1 MGKSTARGRPVVLP
15 PHPLAIE
22 EPEELPGLVAEH
34 GLSAPAADL
43 FCGAGGIS
51 LGAERAGFDVV
62 IGVDHD
68 LHALATHRAHHAGLH
83 LDWDLSD
90 EVVLERLADLMRSA
104 GVQLISGGPP
114 CQPFSRAGRG
124 IIGNLVRRELRPPA
138 DRRRDLWQS
147 FLWLVDAVRPDAVL
161 MENVPDL
168 ALDEDMFIMRTM
180 VHELE
185 RIGYGVETAIVE
197 SLRYGVPQM
206 RQRFIL
212 IAVSGGRHISW
223 PHRATR
229 ERESV
234 TLRDAISDL
243 GDVEPGW
250 TTEPEGGRDYATAPT
265 SPYQELMRRGVD
277 GRAVRRVRDHITRA
291 VREDDLLAFREMDAT
306 TKYSDLPAELKR
318 YRDDI
323 FNDKYKRLD
332 YDQQS
337 RTLTAH
343 LSRDGYA
350 YIHPE
355 HERTITVREAA
366 RIQSFPDWFRFSGPP
381 TAAFRQIG
389 NAVPPLLAEGLA
401 AAISDALSRDPVEER
416 PSSAATA
423 ELLASWYR
431 ERTDSAFPW
440 LDAPTRWTVAAAHH
454 VLSSAAGVARRSYDI
469 FVATSPAAFL
479 EARPER
485 RPEGRLG
492 RDLAELERIAARLV
506 HVEDDPAPDLLREAG
521 FSASEAGLAAMARPH
536 DGADPI
542 HVTGAVSRLA
552 ARYWG
557 DDFITSRRFSTGRI
571 AVARLV
577 GSGEDD
583 AEVTRAAKLALVEL
597 AETVCTTRAPECT
610 RCPLRAECDFAAGS
624 TNIQTAFEVTS

>member
-1 MGKSTARGRPVVLP
+1 MGKSLSRARPVVLA
-15 PHPLAIE
+15 PHPLAID
-22 EPEELPGLVAEH
+22 EPSDLAGLVAEQRFA
-34 GLSAPAADL
+34 APAADL

-51 LGAERAGFDVV
+51 LGLERAGFDVV

-68 LHALATHRAHHAGLH
+68 QHALATHRAHHPGLH

-90 EVVLERLADLMRSA
+90 ETTLERLADVMRSA
-104 GVQLISGGPP
+104 GIRLISGGPP

-168 ALDEDMFIMRTM
+168 ALDDDMFIMRTM

-197 SLRYGVPQM
+197 SRRYGVPQM

-212 IAVSGGRHISW
+212 VAVSEGRRIAW
-223 PHRATR
+223 PHRDAR
-229 ERESV
+229 EREVV
-234 TLRDAISDL
+234 TLRDAIADL

-250 TTEPEGGRDYATAPT
+250 TTEPSAGRDYATEAT
-265 SPYQELMRRGVD
+265 SPYQELMRCGAR
-277 GRAVRRVRDHITRA
+277 GRASRKVKDHITRA
-291 VREDDLLAFREMDAT
+291 VRDDDLEAFRAMDAS
-306 TKYSDLPAELKR
+306 TKYSDLPDELKR

-332 YDQQS
+332 YDQES

-401 AAISDALSRDPVEER
+401 GAIGVALGRNGENEP
-416 PSSAATA
+416 PSSTATA
-423 ELLASWYR
+423 KRLATWYESR
-431 ERTDSAFPW
+431 AESALPW
-440 LDAPTRWTVAAAHH
+440 LDAPTRWTIAAAHH
-454 VLSSAAGVARRSYDI
+454 VLSSAAGITRRSYKL
-469 FVATSPAAFL
+469 FVEEVPAAFL
-479 EARPER
+479 ESRPER

-492 RDLAELERIAARLV
+492 RDLMNLERIASRLAD
-506 HVEDDPAPDLLREAG
+506 EPKDPSPERLREAG
-521 FSASEAGLAAMARPH
+521 FTASEVGLAAMARPH
-536 DGADPI
+536 EGSDPI
-542 HVTGAVSRLA
+542 YVTGAMSRLA

-557 DDFITSRRFSTGRI
+557 DDFISSRRFSTGRI

-577 GSGEDD
+577 GSGEDEP
-583 AEVTRAAKLALVEL
+583 EVARAAKLALVEL
-597 AETVCTTRAPECT
+597 AESICTTRAPECG
-610 RCPLRAECDFAAGS
+610 RCPLRPECAFADGFVPP
-624 TNIQTAFEVTS
+624 QTTLEVEP

>member
-1 MGKSTARGRPVVLP
+1 MGKSVARGRPVALA
-15 PHPLAIE
+15 PHPFAIE
-22 EPEELPGLVAEH
+22 APEDLASLVTQQAFT
-34 GLSAPAADL
+34 APAADL

-51 LGAERAGFDVV
+51 LGLERAGFDVV

-68 LHALATHRAHHAGLH
+68 QHALATHRAHHAGLH

-90 EVVLERLADLMRSA
+90 ESVLERLAGVMRDA
-104 GVQLISGGPP
+104 GIKLIAGGPP

-124 IIGNLVRRELRPPA
+124 IIGNLVRREMRPPA

-197 SLRYGVPQM
+197 SVRYGVPQM

-212 IAVSGGRHISW
+212 VAISDGRRIVW
-223 PHRATR
+223 PHREQADR
-229 ERESV
+229 EV
-234 TLRDAISDL
+234 ATLRAAIGDL

-250 TTEPEGGRDYATAPT
+250 TTEPEGGREYATDAT
-265 SPYQELMRRGVD
+265 DPYQKLMRRD
-277 GRAVRRVRDHITRA
+277 SRGRVSRKVKDHITRA
-291 VREDDLLAFREMDAT
+291 VRDDDLEAFRAMDAS
-306 TKYSDLPAELKR
+306 TKYSELPAELKR

-355 HERTITVREAA
+355 YERTITVREAA

-401 AAISDALSRDPVEER
+401 GAIVDALG
-416 PSSAATA
+416 
-423 ELLASWYR
+423 R
-431 ERTDSAFPW
+431 EPRTDRSSSTEMAERLAQWYSGHDEPALPW
-440 LDAPTRWTVAAAHH
+440 LHADTRWAVAAAQH
-454 VLSSAAGVARRSYDI
+454 VLSSSAGVARRSYAL
-469 FVATSPAAFL
+469 FVGKGPEQFL
-479 EARPER
+479 AERPDR

-492 RDLAELERIAARLV
+492 RDLRNLEEIASRL
-506 HVEDDPAPDLLREAG
+506 EGEPNDPSPEMLREAG

-536 DGADPI
+536 AGSDPI
-542 HVTGAVSRLA
+542 HVTGAMSRLA
-552 ARYWG
+552 ARFWG

-577 GSGEDD
+577 GSGEADPET
-583 AEVTRAAKLALVEL
+583 ARTAKLALVEL
-597 AETVCTTRAPECT
+597 AESLCTTRAPECG
-610 RCPLRAECDFAAGS
+610 RCPLQPECDFATGFTHTQPAP
-624 TNIQTAFEVTS
+624 EVSS

>member
-1 MGKSTARGRPVVLP
+1 MRNFGARGRPVVLD

-22 EPEELPGLVAEH
+22 DPDELVKLICNQGIKR
-34 GLSAPAADL
+34 PAADL

-51 LGAERAGFDVV
+51 LGLERAGFGVV
-62 IGVDHD
+62 IGVDND
-68 LHALATHRAHHAGLH
+68 LHALATHRAHHPGLH

-90 EVVLERLADLMRSA
+90 ESVLERLAGLMRAA
-104 GVQLISGGPP
+104 GVRLISGGPP

-124 IIGNLVRRELRPPA
+124 IIGELVRREMRPPD

-168 ALDEDMFIMRTM
+168 ALDDDMFIMRTM

-185 RIGYGVETAIVE
+185 RIGYGVETTIVD
-197 SLRYGVPQM
+197 SPRYGVPQM

-212 IAVSGGRHISW
+212 VGVSGGRHVRW
-223 PHRATR
+223 PHRETAEFET
-229 ERESV
+229 V
-234 TLRDAISDL
+234 TLRQAISDL

-250 TTEPEGGRDYATAPT
+250 TTEPEAGRDYGSDAT
-265 SPYQELMRRGVD
+265 SPYQKLMRRDMD
-277 GRAVRRVRDHITRA
+277 GRAVRRVQDHVTRA
-291 VREDDLLAFREMDAT
+291 VRDDDLEAFRAMETT

-332 YDQQS
+332 YDQPS

-355 HERTITVREAA
+355 YERTITVREAA

-389 NAVPPLLAEGLA
+389 NAVPPLLAERLA
-401 AAISDALSRDPVEER
+401 DAISDALTRAPREEQS
-416 PSSAATA
+416 SSAATA
-423 ELLASWYR
+423 ALLASWYAA
-431 ERTDSAFPW
+431 RTDSAFPW
-440 LDAPTRWTVAAAHH
+440 LDADTRWTVAAAQHA
-454 VLSSAAGVARRSYDI
+454 LASAAVVVRQSYAL
-469 FVATSPAAFL
+469 FVGASPSAFL
-479 EARPER
+479 EARPDR

-492 RDLAELERIAARLV
+492 RNLANLEAIASRLADCG
-506 HVEDDPAPDLLREAG
+506 EDPAPDLLRKSG

-542 HVTGAVSRLA
+542 HVTSAMSRLA

-557 DDFITSRRFSTGRI
+557 DDFVTSRRFSTGRI

-577 GSGEDD
+577 GSAEDD
-583 AEVTRAAKLALVEL
+583 PDFARAAKLALVEL
-597 AETVCTTRAPECT
+597 AATACTTRAPDCG
-610 RCPLRAECDFAAGS
+610 RCPLRVDCNYSASITHLQAS
-624 TNIQTAFEVTS
+624 FEVAP

>member
-1 MGKSTARGRPVVLP
+1 MGKSGARGRPVVLA
-15 PHPLAIE
+15 PHSDAIE
-22 EPEELPGLVAEH
+22 DPEHLAALVLEKGLKR
-34 GLSAPAADL
+34 PAADL

-51 LGAERAGFDVV
+51 LGLERAGFDVV

-68 LHALATHRAHHAGLH
+68 LHALTTHRAHHPGLH

-90 EVVLERLADLMRSA
+90 EAVLESLADLMRRV
-104 GVQLISGGPP
+104 GIRLISGGPP

-124 IIGNLVRRELRPPA
+124 IIGNLVRREMRPPA

-168 ALDEDMFIMRTM
+168 ALDDDMFIMRTM

-212 IAVSGGRHISW
+212 IAISQGRHISW
-223 PHRATR
+223 PHREAQ
-229 ERESV
+229 EREVV
-234 TLRDAISDL
+234 TLRDAIADL
-243 GDVEPGW
+243 GDVQPGW
-250 TTEPEGGRDYATAPT
+250 TTEPDAGRDYATAAT
-265 SPYQELMRRGVD
+265 SPYQELMRRGVG

-291 VREDDLLAFREMDAT
+291 VREDDLLAFREMDAS
-306 TKYSDLPAELKR
+306 TKYSELPVELKR

-355 HERTITVREAA
+355 YERTITVREAA

-401 AAISDALSRDPVEER
+401 GAISDALARDGVEER
-416 PSSAATA
+416 PSSTATA
-423 ELLASWYR
+423 ERLASWYAG
-431 ERTDSAFPW
+431 RTESAFPW
-440 LDAPTRWTVAAAHH
+440 LDADTRWTVAAAQH
-454 VLSSAAGVARRSYDI
+454 VLSSAAGVARRSYAL
-469 FVATSPAAFL
+469 FVGSTPFAFL
-479 EARPER
+479 DARPDR

-492 RDLAELERIAARLV
+492 RDLANLETLASRLADRE
-506 HVEDDPAPDLLREAG
+506 EDPSPDLLREAG
-521 FSASEAGLAAMARPH
+521 FSASEVGLAAMARPH
-536 DGADPI
+536 DGADLI
-542 HVTGAVSRLA
+542 HVTGAMSRLA

-577 GSGEDD
+577 GSGESDPNL
-583 AEVTRAAKLALVEL
+583 ARAAKLALVEL
-597 AETVCTTRAPECT
+597 AETVCTTRAPECG
-610 RCPLRAECDFAAGS
+610 RCPLQSDCDFAAGFTHTQAS
-624 TNIQTAFEVTS
+624 FEVTP

>member
-1 MGKSTARGRPVVLP
+1 MGSSVSRSRLVVLS
-15 PHPLAIE
+15 PHRYAIE
-22 EPEELPGLVAEH
+22 EPEQLAALVQQR
-34 GLSAPAADL
+34 GFDRPAADL

-51 LGAERAGFDVV
+51 LGLERVGFDVV

-68 LHALATHRAHHAGLH
+68 LHALATHRAHHPGIH

-90 EVVLERLADLMRSA
+90 QAVLEQLADLMVGA
-104 GVQLISGGPP
+104 GIRLISGGPP

-124 IIGNLVRRELRPPA
+124 IIGNLVRREMRPPA
-138 DRRRDLWQS
+138 DHRRDLWMS

-168 ALDEDMFIMRTM
+168 ALDDDMFILRTM
-180 VHELE
+180 THELE

-197 SLRYGVPQM
+197 SRRYGVPQM

-212 IAVSGGRHISW
+212 IAISTGRHAKW
-223 PHRATR
+223 PHRAVR
-229 ERESV
+229 EHEGV
-234 TLRDAISDL
+234 TLRDAIEDL

-250 TTEPEGGRDYATAPT
+250 TTEPESGRDYASAPI
-265 SPYQELMRRGVD
+265 SPYQEQMRRGVD
-277 GRAVRRVRDHITRA
+277 GRIARRVRDHITRA
-291 VREDDLLAFREMDAT
+291 VRPDDLKAFREMDAS

-401 AAISDALSRDPVEER
+401 GAISDALARDARDER
-416 PSSAATA
+416 PTSAATA
-423 ELLASWYR
+423 ERLAAWYHA
-431 ERTDSAFPW
+431 RTDSAFPW
-440 LDAPTRWTVAAAHH
+440 LDAPTRWTVAAAQR
-454 VLSSAAGVARRSYDI
+454 VLASASGVARRSYEL
-469 FVATSPAAFL
+469 FVGNSPTGYL
-479 EARPER
+479 DARPER

-492 RDLAELERIAARLV
+492 RDLLDLENIAARLSDAG
-506 HVEDDPAPDLLREAG
+506 DDPSPDLLREAG
-521 FSASEAGLAAMARPH
+521 FTASEVGLAAMARPH
-536 DGADPI
+536 EGADPI
-542 HVTGAVSRLA
+542 HVTGAMSRLA

-577 GSGEDD
+577 GSGEHEP
-583 AEVTRAAKLALVEL
+583 EVARAAKLALVEL
-597 AETVCTTRAPECT
+597 AESVCTTRAPECS
-610 RCPLRAECDFAAGS
+610 RCPLRPDCDFAVGF
-624 TNIQTAFEVTS
+624 THPQTTFEVTP

>member
-1 MGKSTARGRPVVLP
+1 MGKSVARGRPVVLD
-15 PHPLAIE
+15 PHPQAIE
-22 EPEELPGLVAEH
+22 DPDELAALVRDQRLER
-34 GLSAPAADL
+34 PAADL

-51 LGAERAGFDVV
+51 LGLERAGFDVV

-68 LHALATHRAHHAGLH
+68 THALMTHRAHHPGLH
-83 LDWDLSD
+83 LDWDLSN
-90 EVVLERLADLMRSA
+90 ETLLERLADLMRTA
-104 GVQLISGGPP
+104 GVRLISGGPP

-124 IIGNLVRRELRPPA
+124 IIGDLVRREMRPPA

-147 FLWLVDAVRPDAVL
+147 FLWLIDAVRPDAVL

-168 ALDEDMFIMRTM
+168 ALDDDMFIMRTM

-185 RIGYGVETAIVE
+185 RIDYGVEAAIIE
-197 SLRYGVPQM
+197 SPLYGVPQI
-206 RQRFIL
+206 RQRFFLVAI
-212 IAVSGGRHISW
+212 SGGRRVHW
-223 PHRATR
+223 PHREQAAF
-229 ERESV
+229 EKV
-234 TLRDAISDL
+234 TLRQAISDL

-250 TTEPEGGRDYATAPT
+250 MTEPESGRDYASDAI

-277 GRAVRRVRDHITRA
+277 GRAARRVRDHITRG
-291 VREDDLLAFREMDAT
+291 VRDDDLEAFRAMDAT
-306 TKYSDLPAELKR
+306 TKYSELPAELKR

-332 YDQQS
+332 YDQPS

-350 YIHPE
+350 YIHPV

-389 NAVPPLLAEGLA
+389 NAVPPLLAERLA
-401 AAISDALSRDPVEER
+401 GAISDALERSREQER
-416 PSSAATA
+416 PSSVATA
-423 ELLASWYR
+423 ERLASWYDA
-431 ERTDSAFPW
+431 RTDSAFPW
-440 LDAPTRWTVAAAHH
+440 LDSATRWTVAGAQH
-454 VLSSAAGVARRSYDI
+454 VLASASRIARRRYDL
-469 FVATSPAAFL
+469 FVHGSPRAFL
-479 EARPER
+479 DARPDR

-492 RDLAELERIAARLV
+492 RDLADLEGIASRLV
-506 HVEDDPAPDLLREAG
+506 DSDDDPSPNQLREAG
-521 FSASEAGLAAMARPH
+521 FSASAVGLAAMARPF

-542 HVTGAVSRLA
+542 YVTGAMSRLA

-557 DDFITSRRFSTGRI
+557 DDFIASRRFSTGRI

-577 GSGEDD
+577 GSGEDN
-583 AEVTRAAKLALVEL
+583 AALARSAKLALVEL
-597 AETVCTTRAPECT
+597 AETVCTTRGPKCG
-610 RCPLRAECDFAAGS
+610 RCPLRSDCDFAARFDPP
-624 TNIQTAFEVTS
+624 QTTLEETS

>member
-1 MGKSTARGRPVVLP
+1 VGISVARGRPVALS
-15 PHPLAIE
+15 PHPDAIE
-22 EPEELPGLVAEH
+22 DPESLAALVH
-34 GLSAPAADL
+34 QQGFRRPAADL

-51 LGAERAGFDVV
+51 LGLGRVGFDVV

-68 LHALATHRAHHAGLH
+68 LHALATHRAHHPGLH

-90 EVVLERLADLMRSA
+90 EAVLERLADLMRAA
-104 GVQLISGGPP
+104 GVRLISGGPP

-124 IIGNLVRRELRPPA
+124 IIGSLVRREMRPPA

-168 ALDEDMFIMRTM
+168 ALDDDMFIMRTM

-197 SLRYGVPQM
+197 SVRYGVPQM

-212 IAVSGGRHISW
+212 IAVSDGRHITW
-223 PHRATR
+223 PHREAQ
-229 ERESV
+229 EREVV
-234 TLRDAISDL
+234 TLRDAIEDL

-250 TTEPEGGRDYATAPT
+250 TTEPESGREYASAPT
-265 SPYQELMRRGVD
+265 SPYQELMRRRAD
-277 GRAVRRVRDHITRA
+277 GRAARRVQDHITRS
-291 VREDDLLAFREMDAT
+291 VRPDDLRAFREMDAT

-323 FNDKYKRLD
+323 FDDKYKRLD

-401 AAISDALSRDPVEER
+401 GAIHEALELDPEAER
-416 PSSAATA
+416 RSSAATA
-423 ELLASWYR
+423 ERLATWYR
-431 ERTDSAFPW
+431 GRTDLAFPW
-440 LDAPTRWTVAAAHH
+440 LEGPTRWTVAAAQHT
-454 VLSSAAGVARRSYDI
+454 LASAAGIARRSYAL
-469 FVATSPAAFL
+469 FVGTSPAGFL
-479 EARPER
+479 AARPER

-492 RDLAELERIAARLV
+492 RDLKDLESIAARLAD
-506 HVEDDPAPDLLREAG
+506 EEQDPSPDRLRGAG
-521 FSASEAGLAAMARPH
+521 FTASEVGLAAMARPH
-536 DGADPI
+536 EDADPI
-542 HVTGAVSRLA
+542 HVTGAMARLA

-557 DDFITSRRFSTGRI
+557 DDFISSRRFSTGRI
-571 AVARLV
+571 AIARLV

-583 AEVTRAAKLALVEL
+583 PDVARAAKLALVEL
-597 AETVCTTRAPECT
+597 AESVCTTRAPECG
-610 RCPLRAECDFAAGS
+610 RCPLRPDCDFVSGF
-624 TNIQTAFEVTS
+624 THTQTTLEVSL

>member
-1 MGKSTARGRPVVLP
+1 MGNSVARGRRVVLD
-15 PHPLAIE
+15 PHPLAIDG
-22 EPEELPGLVAEH
+22 PEDLVQLIREH
-34 GLSAPAADL
+34 RFERPAADL

-51 LGAERAGFDVV
+51 LGLERAGFDVV

-68 LHALATHRAHHAGLH
+68 VHALATHRAHHPGLH

-90 EVVLERLADLMRSA
+90 EAVLERLAVLMLDS
-104 GVQLISGGPP
+104 GIGLIAGGPP

-124 IIGNLVRRELRPPA
+124 IIGSLVRREMRPPA

-168 ALDEDMFIMRTM
+168 ALDDDMFIMRTM
-180 VHELE
+180 IHELE
-185 RIGYGVETAIVE
+185 RIGYGVEASIVE

-206 RQRFIL
+206 RQRFFL
-212 IAVSGGRHISW
+212 IAISRGRHIAW
-223 PHRATR
+223 PHQQAR
-229 ERESV
+229 EREVV

-243 GDVEPGW
+243 GDVVPGW
-250 TTEPEGGRDYATAPT
+250 ATEPESGRDYASDPM
-265 SPYQELMRRGVD
+265 SPYQELMRRDNG
-277 GRAVRRVRDHITRA
+277 GRKRGRVKDHITRA
-291 VREDDLLAFREMDAT
+291 VRDDDLEAFRAMDSS
-306 TKYSDLPAELKR
+306 TKYSDLPDELKR
-318 YRDDI
+318 DRDDI

-355 HERTITVREAA
+355 FERTITVREAA
-366 RIQSFPDWFRFSGPP
+366 RIQSFPDDFRFSGPP

-401 AAISDALSRDPVEER
+401 GAIADALADDAVAAR
-416 PSSAATA
+416 PSTTATA
-423 ELLASWYR
+423 ERLAEWH
-431 ERTDSAFPW
+431 RTRTETAFPW
-440 LDAPTRWTVAAAHH
+440 LDAETRWTVAAAQHA
-454 VLSSAAGVARRSYDI
+454 LASTAGITRSSYEL
-469 FVATSPAAFL
+469 FVGISPAQFL
-479 EARPER
+479 AERPER
-485 RPEGRLG
+485 RPEGRIG
-492 RDLAELERIAARLV
+492 RDLRTLEAIATRL
-506 HVEDDPAPDLLREAG
+506 EGGLDDPPPELLREAG
-521 FSASEAGLAAMARPH
+521 FSESETGLAAMARPH
-536 DGADPI
+536 DGSDPI
-542 HVTGAVSRLA
+542 HVTGAMSRLA
-552 ARYWG
+552 ARFWG

-583 AEVTRAAKLALVEL
+583 SDVARAAKLALVEL
-597 AETVCTTRAPECT
+597 AESVCTTRAPECG
-610 RCPLRAECDFAAGS
+610 RCPLRPECDFTANF
-624 TNIQTAFEVTS
+624 THTQTTLEVTT

>member
-1 MGKSTARGRPVVLP
+1 VDAQWSGPTSDAIDDPEG
-15 PHPLAIE
+15 LAA
-22 EPEELPGLVAEH
+22 LVRQKGFER
-34 GLSAPAADL
+34 PAADL
-43 FCGAGGIS
+43 FCGAGGS
-51 LGAERAGFDVV
+51 ASARRAGFDVV

-68 LHALATHRAHHAGLH
+68 LHALATHRAHHPGLH

-90 EVVLERLADLMRSA
+90 DAVLERLAELMRA
-104 GVQLISGGPP
+104 ADVGLISGGPP

-124 IIGNLVRRELRPPA
+124 IIGNLVRREMRPPA

-168 ALDEDMFIMRTM
+168 ALDDDMFIMRTM

-212 IAVSGGRHISW
+212 IGVSDGRRIAW
-223 PHRATR
+223 PHRAAR
-229 ERESV
+229 EREAV
-234 TLRDAISDL
+234 TLRDAIGDL

-250 TTEPEGGRDYATAPT
+250 TTEPESGRDYASAPT
-265 SPYQELMRRGVD
+265 SPYQELMRRGID
-277 GRAVRRVRDHITRA
+277 GGGTRRVKDHITRA
-291 VREDDLLAFREMDAT
+291 VRADDLEAFRAMDAT
-306 TKYSDLPAELKR
+306 TKYSELPAELKR

-401 AAISDALSRDPVEER
+401 GAISAALARDARDDR

-423 ELLASWYR
+423 ERLSAWYHGR
-431 ERTDSAFPW
+431 SESALPW
-440 LDAPTRWTVAAAHH
+440 LDAPTRWAVAAAQH
-454 VLSSAAGVARRSYDI
+454 VLGSASGVARRSYQL
-469 FVATSPAAFL
+469 FVGTSPAGYL
-479 EARPER
+479 DARPER

-492 RDLAELERIAARLV
+492 LDLMGLERIAARLSDV
-506 HVEDDPAPDLLREAG
+506 SDDPTPDDLREAG
-521 FSASEAGLAAMARPH
+521 FTASEVGLAAMARPH

-542 HVTGAVSRLA
+542 FVTGAMSRLA

-583 AEVTRAAKLALVEL
+583 PDLARAAKLALVEL
-597 AETVCTTRAPECT
+597 AESVCTTRAPECG
-610 RCPLRAECDFAAGS
+610 RCPLRPDCDFASGFTHTQA
-624 TNIQTAFEVTS
+624 TFEVTP

>member
-1 MGKSTARGRPVVLP
+1 MGKSVARGRPVVLA
-15 PHPLAIE
+15 PHPDAIE
-22 EPEELPGLVAEH
+22 DSEKLATLVREKGLKR
-34 GLSAPAADL
+34 PAADL

-51 LGAERAGFDVV
+51 LGLERAGFDVV

-68 LHALATHRAHHAGLH
+68 LHALATHRAHHPGLH

-90 EVVLERLADLMRSA
+90 EAVLESLADLMRTA
-104 GVQLISGGPP
+104 GIRLISGGPP

-124 IIGNLVRRELRPPA
+124 IIGNLVRREMRPPA

-168 ALDEDMFIMRTM
+168 ALDDDMFIMRTM
-180 VHELE
+180 VYELE

-212 IAVSGGRHISW
+212 IAISEGRHISW
-223 PHRATR
+223 PHREDR
-229 ERESV
+229 EREAV
-234 TLRDAISDL
+234 TLRSAIADL

-250 TTEPEGGRDYATAPT
+250 TTEPHAGRDYATAAT
-265 SPYQELMRRGVD
+265 SPYQKLMRLSVG
-277 GRAVRRVRDHITRA
+277 GRAVRRVQDHITRA
-291 VREDDLLAFREMDAT
+291 VRDDDLLAFKEMDAS
-306 TKYSDLPAELKR
+306 TKYSDLPDELKR

-355 HERTITVREAA
+355 YERTITVREAA

-381 TAAFRQIG
+381 TAAFRQLG

-401 AAISDALSRDPVEER
+401 CAMSDALARDPEEKR
-416 PSSAATA
+416 LSSAATA
-423 ELLASWYR
+423 ERLASWYSG
-431 ERTDSAFPW
+431 RTDSAFPW
-440 LDAPTRWTVAAAHH
+440 LDAETRWTVAAAHH
-454 VLSSAAGVARRSYDI
+454 VLSSSAGVTRRSFDL
-469 FVATSPAAFL
+469 FVKTSPAAFL
-479 EARPER
+479 AARPDR

-492 RDLAELERIAARLV
+492 RDLRNLETIAVQLV
-506 HVEDDPAPDLLREAG
+506 DQENPSPDLLREVG
-521 FSASEAGLAAMARPH
+521 FSATEVGLAAMARPH
-536 DGADPI
+536 DGADLI
-542 HVTGAVSRLA
+542 HVTGAMSRLA

-577 GSGEDD
+577 GSGESDPD
-583 AEVTRAAKLALVEL
+583 LARAAKLALVEL
-597 AETVCTTRAPECT
+597 AETVCTTRAPSCG
-610 RCPLRAECDFAAGS
+610 RCPLLRECDFATS
-624 TNIQTAFEVTS
+624 CVPPQTTLEVTS

>member
-1 MGKSTARGRPVVLP
+1 MGNSVARSRPVVLR
-15 PHPLAIE
+15 PHPYAIDKPQRLAA
-22 EPEELPGLVAEH
+22 LVH
-34 GLSAPAADL
+34 QQGFSRPAADL

-51 LGAERAGFDVV
+51 FGLERAGFDVV

-68 LHALATHRAHHAGLH
+68 LHALATHRAHHPGIH

-90 EVVLERLADLMRSA
+90 QAVLEQLADLMIGA
-104 GVQLISGGPP
+104 GVRLISGGPP

-124 IIGNLVRRELRPPA
+124 IIGNLVRREMRPPA

-168 ALDEDMFIMRTM
+168 ALDDDMFIMRAM

-212 IAVSGGRHISW
+212 IAVSNGRRITW
-223 PHRATR
+223 PHREAR
-229 ERESV
+229 EREAV
-234 TLRDAISDL
+234 TLRDAIGDL

-250 TTEPEGGRDYATAPT
+250 TTEPDTGRDYATTAT
-265 SPYQELMRRGVD
+265 SPYQDLMRRGPD

-291 VREDDLLAFREMDAT
+291 VREDDLLAFREMDAS
-306 TKYSDLPAELKR
+306 TKYSELPAELKR

-355 HERTITVREAA
+355 YERTITVREAA

-401 AAISDALSRDPVEER
+401 GAISDALSRDAGDDR
-416 PSSAATA
+416 PTSAATS
-423 ELLASWYR
+423 ERLAAWYNGR
-431 ERTDSAFPW
+431 IDSAFPW
-440 LDAPTRWTVAAAHH
+440 LDAPTRWAVAAAQH
-454 VLSSAAGVARRSYDI
+454 VLASASGVARRSYEL
-469 FVATSPAAFL
+469 FVGTSPAGYL
-479 EARPER
+479 DARPER
-485 RPEGRLG
+485 GPEGRLG
-492 RDLAELERIAARLV
+492 RDLMDLERIATPLSDV
-506 HVEDDPAPDLLREAG
+506 SEDPSPDLLREAG
-521 FSASEAGLAAMARPH
+521 FTASEVGLAAMARPY
-536 DGADPI
+536 DGADTI
-542 HVTGAVSRLA
+542 YVTGAMSRLA

-583 AEVTRAAKLALVEL
+583 PGLTRAAKLALVEL
-597 AETVCTTRAPECT
+597 AETVCTTRAPECG
-610 RCPLRAECDFAAGS
+610 RCPLRPDCDFASGLTHTQA
-624 TNIQTAFEVTS
+624 TFEATP

>member
-1 MGKSTARGRPVVLP
+1 MGKSVARGRPVVLD
-15 PHPLAIE
+15 PHPHAIE
-22 EPEELPGLVAEH
+22 DPDGLAALVRDR
-34 GLSAPAADL
+34 GLERPAADL

-51 LGAERAGFDVV
+51 LGLERAGFDVV

-68 LHALATHRAHHAGLH
+68 LHALATHRAHHPGLH

-90 EVVLERLADLMRSA
+90 EAVLERLAELMRES
-104 GVQLISGGPP
+104 GVRLISGGPP

-124 IIGNLVRRELRPPA
+124 IIGNLVRREMRPPA

-168 ALDEDMFIMRTM
+168 ALDDDMFIMRTM

-212 IAVSGGRHISW
+212 VAVSHGRHMTW
-223 PHRATR
+223 PHREAR
-229 ERESV
+229 EREIV
-234 TLRDAISDL
+234 TLRDAIGDL

-250 TTEPEGGRDYATAPT
+250 TTEPESGRDYASAPT
-265 SPYQELMRRGVD
+265 SPYQELMRSSVD
-277 GRAVRRVRDHITRA
+277 GRSPQRVRDHITRA
-291 VREDDLLAFREMDAT
+291 VREDDLLAFREMDAS
-306 TKYSDLPAELKR
+306 TKYSDLPDELKR

-355 HERTITVREAA
+355 YERTITVREAA

-401 AAISDALSRDPVEER
+401 GAISEALARDGVEER
-416 PSSAATA
+416 PSSTATA
-423 ELLASWYR
+423 ERLASWYAG
-431 ERTDSAFPW
+431 RTDSAFPW
-440 LDAPTRWTVAAAHH
+440 LDADTRWTVAAAQH
-454 VLSSAAGVARRSYDI
+454 VLSSAAGVARRSYAL
-469 FVATSPAAFL
+469 FVGTSPSGFL
-479 EARPER
+479 DARPDR

-492 RDLAELERIAARLV
+492 RDLANLEVIAARLADG
-506 HVEDDPAPDLLREAG
+506 EEDPAPDVLREAG
-521 FSASEAGLAAMARPH
+521 FSASEVGLAAMARPH

-542 HVTGAVSRLA
+542 HVTGAMSRLA

-557 DDFITSRRFSTGRI
+557 DDFITSRRFTTGRI

-583 AEVTRAAKLALVEL
+583 PVVARAAKLALVEL
-597 AETVCTTRAPECT
+597 AETVCTTRAPECG
-610 RCPLRAECDFAAGS
+610 RCPLRTECDFAA
-624 TNIQTAFEVTS
+624 NFDPPQTTLEETS

>member
-1 MGKSTARGRPVVLP
+1 MGKSVARGRPVVLA
-15 PHPLAIE
+15 PHPDAIE
-22 EPEELPGLVAEH
+22 DPEHLAALVLEKGLKR
-34 GLSAPAADL
+34 PAADL

-51 LGAERAGFDVV
+51 LGLERAGFDVV

-68 LHALATHRAHHAGLH
+68 LHALATHRAHHPGLH

-90 EVVLERLADLMRSA
+90 EAVLESLADLMRRV
-104 GVQLISGGPP
+104 GIRLISGGPP

-124 IIGNLVRRELRPPA
+124 IIGNLVRREMRPPS

-168 ALDEDMFIMRTM
+168 ALDDDMFIMRTM

-212 IAVSGGRHISW
+212 IAISQGRHISW
-223 PHRATR
+223 PHREAR
-229 ERESV
+229 EREVV
-234 TLRDAISDL
+234 TLRDAIADL

-250 TTEPEGGRDYATAPT
+250 TTEPDAGRDYATDAT
-265 SPYQELMRRGVD
+265 SPYQDLMRRGPD

-291 VREDDLLAFREMDAT
+291 VREDDLLAFREMDAS
-306 TKYSDLPAELKR
+306 TKYSELPAELKR

-355 HERTITVREAA
+355 YERTITVREAA

-401 AAISDALSRDPVEER
+401 GAISDALAREPEAER

-423 ELLASWYR
+423 ERLASWYAG
-431 ERTDSAFPW
+431 RTDSAFPW
-440 LDAPTRWTVAAAHH
+440 LDAETRWTVAAAQH
-454 VLSSAAGVARRSYDI
+454 VLSSAAGIARRSYAL
-469 FVATSPAAFL
+469 FVGASPAAFL
-479 EARPER
+479 GARPDR

-492 RDLAELERIAARLV
+492 RDLANLETLASRLADR
-506 HVEDDPAPDLLREAG
+506 EQDPSPDLLREAG
-521 FSASEAGLAAMARPH
+521 FSASEVGLAAMARPH
-536 DGADPI
+536 DGADLI
-542 HVTGAVSRLA
+542 HVTGAMSRLA

-577 GSGEDD
+577 GSGESDPD
-583 AEVTRAAKLALVEL
+583 LARTAKLALVEL
-597 AETVCTTRAPECT
+597 AEAVCTTRAPECG
-610 RCPLRAECDFAAGS
+610 RCPLRSDCDFAAGF
-624 TNIQTAFEVTS
+624 THTQTTLEVTS

>member
-1 MGKSTARGRPVVLP
+1 MGKSVARGRPVVLD
-15 PHPLAIE
+15 PHPHAIE
-22 EPEELPGLVAEH
+22 DPDELVELVRDRGLER
-34 GLSAPAADL
+34 PAADL

-51 LGAERAGFDVV
+51 LGLERAGFDVV

-68 LHALATHRAHHAGLH
+68 LHALATHRAHHPGLH

-90 EVVLERLADLMRSA
+90 ETALERLAELMRTA
-104 GVQLISGGPP
+104 GVRLISGGPP

-124 IIGNLVRRELRPPA
+124 IIGNLVRREMRPPA

-168 ALDEDMFIMRTM
+168 ALDDDMFIMRTM

-185 RIGYGVETAIVE
+185 RIGYGVETTIVE
-197 SLRYGVPQM
+197 SPLYGVPQM

-212 IAVSGGRHISW
+212 VAVSGGRHIRW
-223 PHRATR
+223 PHREAATF
-229 ERESV
+229 EKV
-234 TLRDAISDL
+234 TLRQAISDL

-250 TTEPEGGRDYATAPT
+250 TTEPESGRDYASDPT
-265 SPYQELMRRGVD
+265 NPYQELMRRGID

-291 VREDDLLAFREMDAT
+291 VRDDDREAFRAMDTT
-306 TKYSDLPAELKR
+306 TKYSELPAELKR

-355 HERTITVREAA
+355 YERTITVREAA

-401 AAISDALSRDPVEER
+401 GAISDALAREGVEER
-416 PSSAATA
+416 PSSTATA
-423 ELLASWYR
+423 ERLASWYAG
-431 ERTDSAFPW
+431 RTDSAFPW
-440 LDAPTRWTVAAAHH
+440 LDADTRWTVAAAQH
-454 VLSSAAGVARRSYDI
+454 VLSSAAGVARRSFAL
-469 FVATSPAAFL
+469 FVGTSPSGFL
-479 EARPER
+479 DARPDR

-492 RDLAELERIAARLV
+492 RDLANLEAIAARLADG
-506 HVEDDPAPDLLREAG
+506 EEDPAPDVLREAG
-521 FSASEAGLAAMARPH
+521 FSASEVGLAAMARPH
-536 DGADPI
+536 AGADPI
-542 HVTGAVSRLA
+542 HVTGAMSRLA

-557 DDFITSRRFSTGRI
+557 DDFITSRRFTAGRI

-577 GSGEDD
+577 DSGEDD
-583 AEVTRAAKLALVEL
+583 PDVARAAKLALVEL
-597 AETVCTTRAPECT
+597 AETVCTTRAPECG
-610 RCPLRAECDFAAGS
+610 RCPLRTECDFAA
-624 TNIQTAFEVTS
+624 TFDPPQTTLEETS

>member
-1 MGKSTARGRPVVLP
+1 MGKSIGRARPVVLDQ
-15 PHPLAIE
+15 HPLTIDDPGA
-22 EPEELPGLVAEH
+22 LPALVRQQEF
-34 GLSAPAADL
+34 SQPAADL

-51 LGAERAGFDVV
+51 LGLERAGFDVV

-68 LHALATHRAHHAGLH
+68 LHALATHRAHHPGLH
-83 LDWDLSD
+83 LDWDLS
-90 EVVLERLADLMRSA
+90 EEAELERLAELMRAA
-104 GVQLISGGPP
+104 GVRLISGGPP

-124 IIGNLVRRELRPPA
+124 IIGSLVRREMRPPA

-168 ALDEDMFIMRTM
+168 ALDDDMFIMRAM

-197 SLRYGVPQM
+197 SPLYGVPQM

-212 IAVSGGRHISW
+212 VAVSEGRHIRW
-223 PHRATR
+223 PHREAI
-229 ERESV
+229 EFEKV
-234 TLRDAISDL
+234 TLRQAISDL

-250 TTEPEGGRDYATAPT
+250 TTEPESGRDYASDAR
-265 SPYQELMRRGVD
+265 SPYQELMRRGPD
-277 GRAVRRVRDHITRA
+277 GRSVRWVRDHITRT
-291 VREDDLLAFREMDAT
+291 VRDDDLEAFRVMDAT
-306 TKYSDLPAELKR
+306 TKYSELPAELKR

-323 FNDKYKRLD
+323 FDDKYKRLD

-355 HERTITVREAA
+355 YERTITVREAA

-389 NAVPPLLAEGLA
+389 NAVPPLLAERLA
-401 AAISDALSRDPVEER
+401 GAISDALARSTAEER

-423 ELLASWYR
+423 ERLASWYAAR
-431 ERTDSAFPW
+431 ADSAFPW
-440 LDAPTRWTVAAAHH
+440 LDANTRWTVAAAQQ
-454 VLSSAAGVARRSYDI
+454 VLASAAGVARRSYSL
-469 FVATSPAAFL
+469 FVGPSPAAFL
-479 EARPER
+479 EARPDR

-492 RDLAELERIAARLV
+492 RNLTNLEAIASRLADYA
-506 HVEDDPAPDLLREAG
+506 EDPSPDLLRESG
-521 FSASEAGLAAMARPH
+521 FSASEVGLAAMAQPH

-542 HVTGAVSRLA
+542 HVTGAMSRLA

-557 DDFITSRRFSTGRI
+557 DDFISSRRFSTGRI

-583 AEVTRAAKLALVEL
+583 PDLARAAKLALVEL
-597 AETVCTTRAPECT
+597 AETVCTTRAPECG
-610 RCPLRAECDFAAGS
+610 RCPLRTDCDFAAS
-624 TNIQTAFEVTS
+624 FTHSQASFEVTP